1 MTDYSLWEVILNG
14 DSPTLTR
21 IVDGVVQVIAPT
33 TIEQRHQLEILEK
46 STIRVE
52 NSHYDLEEQSLDDL
66 FDNLKIYEA
75 EVKGSSTSSHNT
87 KNIAFL
93 SSNNTDST
101 NKSVSVPSVFAA
113 SSKASVSTLPN
124 LDNKD
129 LNQIDA
135 DDLEEIDLKWQMAM
149 LTMRAMRFLQTTG
162 RNLGVNR
169 TAAIRLMKN
178 LLVMHLWH
186 MPHQAHQVLQD
197 LIIRKS
203 QFDVLLYKTG
213 LESVEA
219 KLVMYQQNEN
229 VFKEDIKLLKLDV
242 MLREN
247 TLVELRKKFEK
258 AKKERDDLKVTLEKF
273 QTSSKNLIKFLE
285 SQVSDKTGL
294 GYDSQVFN
302 SQVFDY
308 KEPNDSVPKSLVND
322 RYKSG
327 EGYHVVPPP
336 YTRTFI
342 PPKPNLVFNDA
353 PNASEIVTNVVNDEL
368 SLNKP
373 IEDMSKTLRPDA
385 PIIKDWIS
393 DFDDETKN
401 EYVPKQIP

>member
-1 MTDYSLWEVILNG
+1 MESLNPHMVSAAKLPILNHNEFDLWEIRIEQYFLMTDYSLWEVILNG

-33 TIEQRHQLEILEK
+33 TTEQ
-46 STIRVE
+46 RVE

-66 FDNLKIYEA
+66 FNNLKIYEA

-93 SSNNTDST
+93 SSNNTDIT
-101 NKSVSVPSVFAA
+101 NKSVSVVPSVSAA
-113 SSKASVSTLPN
+113 SSKASISTLPN
-124 LDNKD
+124 LDNED

-135 DDLEEIDLKWQMAM
+135 DDLEEIDLNWQMAM
-149 LTMRAMRFLQTTG
+149 LTMRARRFLQKTG
-162 RNLGVNR
+162 RNLGVNG
-169 TAAIRLMKN
+169 TAAIRSPRNNKN
-178 LLVMHLWH
+178 KDTPRRTIPV
-186 MPHQAHQVLQD
+186 
-197 LIIRKS
+197 
-203 QFDVLLYKTG
+203 
-213 LESVEA
+213 
-219 KLVMYQQNEN
+219 
-229 VFKEDIKLLKLDV
+229 
-242 MLREN
+242 
-247 TLVELRKKFEK
+247 K
-258 AKKERDDLKVTLEKF
+258 ADEEP
-273 QTSSKNLIKFLE
+273 TSYAPMAYASSGSSSSSRSDNE
-285 SQVSDKTGL
+285 SQVSDKPDL
-294 GYDSQVFN
+294 GYDSQVF
-302 SQVFDY
+302 DY
-308 KEPNDSVPKSLVND
+308 EEPDDNVPKSPVND

-336 YTRTFI
+336 YTRTFM

-393 DFDDETKN
+393 DFEDETKN
-401 EYVPKQIP
+401 ESVPKQIPYEFLHVQKLKQN